1 MVKLDLLSLSKNLN
15 SFEKGCFDFLGESAN
30 SLRSQIK
37 DVIPNKY
44 NQLELLFFVD
54 YVVVDVF
61 SNILLDADT
70 RLKIRNEFLY
80 SHLFHVVTF
89 ELMLKSNSPEI
100 ELNRYSK
107 AGGERMNEYKNLY
120 SISELFQPDFDIENS
135 LDDFFLIIEAFLYY
149 SFQEPMT
156 SKSLTME
163 LYSIISNHID
173 QQFSKQSELLLNE
186 LSESLKSSNSSN
198 VPAKSGCFVATYL
211 YGGVETTQVNILR
224 DFRDSVLIKSIIGRL
239 IVKIYYKVGPMAVR
253 LIKKMPIIKII
264 IRSILDRLILFLSK
278 R

>member
-89 ELMLKSNSPEI
+89 ELMLKSNSP
-100 ELNRYSK
+100 
-107 AGGERMNEYKNLY
+107 
-120 SISELFQPDFDIENS
+120 
-135 LDDFFLIIEAFLYY
+135 
-149 SFQEPMT
+149 
-156 SKSLTME
+156 
-163 LYSIISNHID
+163 
-173 QQFSKQSELLLNE
+173 
-186 LSESLKSSNSSN
+186 
-198 VPAKSGCFVATYL
+198 
-211 YGGVETTQVNILR
+211 
-224 DFRDSVLIKSIIGRL
+224 
-239 IVKIYYKVGPMAVR
+239 
-253 LIKKMPIIKII
+253 
-264 IRSILDRLILFLSK
+264 
-278 R
+278 